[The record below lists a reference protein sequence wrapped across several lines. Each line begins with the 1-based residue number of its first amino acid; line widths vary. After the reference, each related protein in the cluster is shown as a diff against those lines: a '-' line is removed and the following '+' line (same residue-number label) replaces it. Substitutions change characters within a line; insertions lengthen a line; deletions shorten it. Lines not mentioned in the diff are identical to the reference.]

1 MELLVCDWLLTT
13 RTEVWQRDC
22 AALASANN
30 VSEEEAVTT
39 RRTMF
44 ADELM
49 AFQQDLTSLRRL
61 AHHCRP
67 AMTKVSS
74 ALVDCIMR
82 TLYKYTGGQ
91 LYIRAV
97 EGTCV

>member
-22 AALASANN
+22 AALASASN

-39 RRTMF
+39 MRTMF
-44 ADELM
+44 ADDLT

-61 AHHCRP
+61 AHHCHA
-67 AMTKVSS
+67 AMTKVCS
-74 ALVDCIMR
+74 ALVNCIMH
-82 TLYKYTGGQ
+82 TYT
-91 LYIRAV
+91 V
-97 EGTCV
+97 